1 MTLCCRDVK
10 TGSHCFSFLKGKWR
24 QVATLVPSAG
34 FFVKIENE
42 MKKKRIPKVCMEA
55 TISILCMFIRVNDV
69 THVRT
74 QFDDPKFWNF
84 LSGEIFFWKMCK
96 NTITLCWFLPHK
108 VKKNMQRK
116 PEVKGFYIHGYDVD
130 YIKFKSFQLHNIVKT
145 DQNAAKLR
153 IRLFLYKTNENMR

>member
-1 MTLCCRDVK
+1 MLQRRKDWI
-10 TGSHCFSFLKGKWR
+10 SLF
-24 QVATLVPSAG
+24 Q
-34 FFVKIENE
+34 FFKRE
-42 MKKKRIPKVCMEA
+42 MKASSNSCAKCWFFCQNREWNEKKRIPKVCMEA